1 MFFLPSFSP
10 TIDVVGEEGTDA
22 QRAAAIAAG
31 TVIPAPTTI

>member
-10 TIDVVGEEGTDA
+10 TTDAGEEGAVA
-22 QRAAAIAAG
+22 QRAAAMAAG